1 MDTNLIKILT
11 GVLISIEELKR
22 FDYFSKE
29 LVLKI
34 ESIYKYIL
42 KD

>member
-1 MDTNLIKILT
+1 MDTNLIKVLT
-11 GVLISIEELKR
+11 GVLISKEELKR
-22 FDYFSKE
+22 FDYYSKE

>member
-22 FDYFSKE
+22 FDYYSKE